1 MIYRESIQVL
11 RGLAVIAVLGYHFN
25 LPGFENGFL
34 GVDVFFVISG
44 YLMANIY
51 NGGRF
56 KDFYMRRI
64 RRLLPAYLTTIS
76 LSYLAAYFLLIPSDF
91 TQLVQQIKSALLASP
106 NLYFWSQNSY
116 FQSTDFNPLLNL
128 WSLGVEFHFYLL
140 VPFIFLLNKK
150 VSQSNLFLFF
160 GFLGACFFAV
170 TLSPKS
176 AFYLLPFRLWEFLFG
191 FLVFRISFAKFES
204 KRYKPLNFLL
214 LVLLLLIFQLAPLD
228 GFSQNFLSGHPGLF
242 ALLIVIITGLLIA
255 LNYNSLFGIKR
266 LDTIFA
272 QLGKYSFS
280 LYLIH
285 FPLLVLMNYKP
296 FSGTILRIDGGFKLI
311 VLICLTFVLAIMQ
324 YHFVEDVF
332 RNSRSF
338 KKFLLYFILVSIPV
352 VGVMQQTQQSRYTKN
367 EIAISNSHTDRP
379 QYRCGKAFRA
389 IHPFSNL
396 CRLQGKDEG
405 DNVLLFGNSHAD
417 AIKNVF
423 LDSARNLNVGVYFW
437 SENSPLSV
445 SIEEFPQMARE
456 ISNQGIND
464 VYFHFSPGG
473 ADLRKLSLLTDLLS
487 NLGIK
492 SHIFGPVP
500 TWKEHVPKVLW
511 ESYQEGSP
519 LPSQTYEDFMSNNV
533 TEINFLRN
541 GLAPGTSYYELAKAL
556 CSPTCRTSSLDF
568 KPYYF
573 DKDHLTNTGARQ
585 LASIFD
591 LALRQRL

>member
-25 LPGFENGFL
+25 LTGFENGFL

-51 NGGRF
+51 NGGKF
-56 KDFYMRRI
+56 KDFYIRRI

-128 WSLGVEFHFYLL
+128 WSLGIEFHFYLL

-150 VSQSNLFLFF
+150 VPQSNLFLFF
-160 GFLGACFFAV
+160 GTLGACFFAV

-204 KRYKPLNFLL
+204 KRNKPRNFLL
-214 LVLLLLIFQLAPLD
+214 LVLLLLIFLLAPLD
-228 GFSQNFLSGHPGLF
+228 GLSQNFLSGHPGLF
-242 ALLIVIITGLLIA
+242 ALLIVIITGLLLA

-266 LDTIFA
+266 LDTLFA

-296 FSGTILRIDGGFKLI
+296 FSGTILRVDGGFKLI

-324 YHFVEDVF
+324 YHFVENVF

-352 VGVMQQTQQSRYTKN
+352 VGVMQQTQQSRYT
-367 EIAISNSHTDRP
+367 EAETAISNSYADRP
-379 QYRCGKAFRA
+379 PYRCGKAFRVV
-389 IHPFSNL
+389 HPFSNL
-396 CRLQGKDEG
+396 CKLSGPSKG
-405 DNVLLFGNSHAD
+405 DKVLLFGNSHAD
-417 AIKNVF
+417 AIKGVF
-423 LDSARNLNVGVYFW
+423 VNSAENLKVSVYFW
-437 SENSPLSV
+437 SKNNPLSV
-445 SIEEFPQMARE
+445 STIEIPKVVQE
-456 ISNQGIND
+456 ISNEGIKD

-473 ADLRKLSLLTDLLS
+473 ADLPKLRLLTNFLS
-487 NLGIK
+487 DFGIK
-492 SHIFGPVP
+492 SHVFGPVP
-500 TWKEHVPKVLW
+500 TWQEHVPIVLW
-511 ESYQEGSP
+511 ENYQNGSP
-519 LPSQTYEDFMSNNV
+519 LPKQTYEAFLIDKV
-533 TEINFLRN
+533 PEINFLRN
-541 GLAPGTSYYELAKAL
+541 ELGPSTTYYDLAKTL
-556 CSPTCRTSSLDF
+556 CAPTCRISSLDF
-568 KPYYF
+568 NPYYF
-573 DKDHLTNTGARQ
+573 DENHLTNTGARQ
-585 LASIFD
+585 LSSVFD
-591 LALRQRL
+591 LALRERQ

>member
-56 KDFYMRRI
+56 KDFYIRRI

-160 GFLGACFFAV
+160 GSLGACLLAV

-191 FLVFRISFAKFES
+191 FLVFRISSAKFES
-204 KRYKPLNFLL
+204 KRFKPLNFLL
-214 LVLLLLIFQLAPLD
+214 LVLLLLIFLLAPLD
-228 GFSQNFLSGHPGLF
+228 GFSQNFFSGHPGLF
-242 ALLIVIITGLLIA
+242 SLLIVIITGLLIT
-255 LNYNSLFGIKR
+255 LNSKSLIGIKPID
-266 LDTIFA
+266 LAFA
-272 QLGKYSFS
+272 QLGKYSYS

-296 FSGTILRIDGGFKLI
+296 FSGTVLKIDDSSKL
-311 VLICLTFVLAIMQ
+311 VVVICLTFILAIMQ
-324 YHFVEDVF
+324 FHFVEQIF
-332 RNSRSF
+332 RKNRSF
-338 KKFLLYFILVSIPV
+338 KKFLLFSILASIPV
-352 VGVMQQTQQSRYTKN
+352 VGVMQQTQQSRYTET
-367 EIAISNSHTDRP
+367 EIAISKSYADRP
-379 QYRCGKAFRA
+379 NYRCGKAFRA
-389 IHPFSNL
+389 LHPFSNL
-396 CRLQGKDEG
+396 CRLSGPVESDK
-405 DNVLLFGNSHAD
+405 VLLFGNSHAD
-417 AIKNVF
+417 AIKSVF
-423 LDSARNLNVGVYFW
+423 LDSAKNLNVGVYFW
-437 SENSPLSV
+437 SQNSPLSV
-445 SIEEFPQMARE
+445 SIDKISEMVKE
-456 ISNQGIND
+456 ISDEGIKD

-473 ADLRKLSLLTDLLS
+473 ADLPKLSLLTNSLS
-487 NLGIK
+487 ESGIE
-492 SHIFGPVP
+492 SHVFGPVP
-500 TWKEHVPKVLW
+500 TWREHVPKVLW
-511 ESYQEGSP
+511 ESYQNGLP
-519 LPSQTYEDFMSNNV
+519 LPKQTYRVFLSNWMS
-533 TEINFLRN
+533 EINFLRN
-541 GLAPGTSYYELAKAL
+541 ELAPSASYYDLARAL
-556 CSPTCRTSSLDF
+556 CSPACKISSLELE
-568 KPYYF
+568 PYYF
-573 DKDHLTNTGARQ
+573 DEDHLTNTGARQ
-585 LASIFD
+585 LSSIFD
-591 LALRQRL
+591 QALRERQ